1 VAEIADVRRRVRQRI
16 EDARRRAGERRT
28 QVDAAEREFAQFLT
42 TVAAPIFRQFAQ
54 ALTAEGYP
62 FSVNS
67 PAAQLRL
74 VSERSRNDYIEIELD
89 PLLDPPQ
96 AIGRANRT
104 HGTRTVT
111 SERPVRSGA
120 KVHDLTEA
128 DVLDYLTA
136 EIGPFVER

>member
-16 EDARRRAGERRT
+16 EDARRRAAERRT
-28 QVDAAEREFAQFLT
+28 QVDTAERDFAQFLSA
-42 TVAAPIFRQFAQ
+42 VAAPIFRQFAQ
-54 ALTAEGYP
+54 ALVAEGYP

-67 PAAQLRL
+67 PAGQLRL
-74 VSERSRNDYIEIELD
+74 VSERSRTDYIEMELD

-96 AIGRANRT
+96 AIGRTSRT

-111 SERPVRSGA
+111 SERPVRADA
-120 KVHDLTEA
+120 KVHELTET
-128 DVLDYLTA
+128 DVLDFLTA

>member
-16 EDARRRAGERRT
+16 EEARRRAAERRT
-28 QVDAAEREFAQFLT
+28 QVDAAERDFIPFLT
-42 TVAAPIFRQFAQ
+42 DIAGPIFRQFAQ
-54 ALTAEGYP
+54 ALVAEGYP

-67 PAAQLRL
+67 PAGQLRL

-96 AIGRANRT
+96 AIGRASRT

-111 SERPVRSGA
+111 SERPVRTGA
-120 KVHDLTEA
+120 KVHELTEA
-128 DVLDYLTA
+128 DVLDFLTA
-136 EIGPFVER
+136 AIGPFVER

>member
-16 EDARRRAGERRT
+16 EEARRRAAERRT
-28 QVDAAEREFAQFLT
+28 QVDAAERDFVPFLSD
-42 TVAAPIFRQFAQ
+42 VAGPVFKQFAQ

-67 PAAQLRL
+67 PAGQLRL
-74 VSERSRNDYIEIELD
+74 VSERSRNDYIEMELD

-96 AIGRANRT
+96 AIGRTSRA

-111 SERPVRSGA
+111 SERPVRSGV
-120 KVHDLTEA
+120 KVHELTEA
-128 DVLDYLTA
+128 DVLDFLTA

>member
-1 VAEIADVRRRVRQRI
+1 MAEIADIRRRVRQRI
-16 EDARRRAGERRT
+16 EDARRRAAERRT
-28 QVDAAEREFAQFLT
+28 QVDTAEREFTEFLA
-42 TVAAPIFRQFAQ
+42 VATPLFRQFAQ

-67 PAAQLRL
+67 PAGQLRL

-89 PLLDPPQ
+89 TLLDPPQ

-104 HGTRTVT
+104 HGTRTLT
-111 SERPVRSGA
+111 SERPVRPGTE
-120 KVHDLTEA
+120 VHELTEA

-136 EIGPFVER
+136 EIGAFVER

>member
-1 VAEIADVRRRVRQRI
+1 MTDIADIRRRVRQRI
-16 EDARRRAGERRT
+16 EDARRRAAERRT
-28 QVDAAEREFAQFLT
+28 QIDAAERDFAQFLAA
-42 TVAAPIFRQFAQ
+42 VATPLFRQFAQ

-67 PAAQLRL
+67 PAGKLRL

-89 PLLDPPQ
+89 PFLDPPQ

-111 SERPVRSGA
+111 SEKPVRPGA
-120 KVHDLTEA
+120 EVHELTEA

-136 EIGPFVER
+136 EIAALVER